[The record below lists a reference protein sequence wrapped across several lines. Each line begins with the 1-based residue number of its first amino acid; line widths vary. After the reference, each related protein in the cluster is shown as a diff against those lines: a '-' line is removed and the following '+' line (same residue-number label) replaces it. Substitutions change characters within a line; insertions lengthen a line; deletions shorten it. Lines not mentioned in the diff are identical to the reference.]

1 MFALAK
7 KIEAPLEWLKNVK
20 DPFLLM
26 SEIEQMCHC
35 AHAIKAIFEAKKFY
49 SWEYFK
55 LTDYMIA
62 FPFGANLM
70 KTFLELV

>member
-1 MFALAK
+1 MFTLAK
-7 KIEAPLEWLKNVK
+7 KIKAPLEWLKNVK

-35 AHAIKAIFEAKKFY
+35 AHAIKAIFEANKFY
-49 SWEYFK
+49 SWEYFE

-62 FPFGANLM
+62 FPFGAN
-70 KTFLELV
+70 